1 MNAMQTLC
9 GVELSTKLELLG
21 LTVAHLKMHQSS
33 FYHYLDDDHINKDED
48 HYLDADH
55 INKDDDHDDINIH
68 HDDNDEHNG

>member
-33 FYHYLDDDHINKDED
+33 FYHYLDDDHINKD
-48 HYLDADH
+48 
-55 INKDDDHDDINIH
+55 DDHDDINIH

>member
-33 FYHYLDDDHINKDED
+33 FYHYLDDDHIN
-48 HYLDADH
+48 
-55 INKDDDHDDINIH
+55 NDDDHDDINIH